1 MEMTQQ
7 REINRVR
14 ILLSDEGLHCLCHPP
29 IKAPWPLVTDSSL
42 RFLGHKAPGVV
53 RRLTFLFA
61 TADLPLGVEAEPIR
75 SPKRITEKSQKRKI

>member
-53 RRLTFLFA
+53 RRLTCFLFA
-61 TADLPLGVEAEPIR
+61 TADLPLGVEAEENHR
-75 SPKRITEKSQKRKI
+75 EITEEKNLR